1 MVANVVAAF
10 IRRSVKQV
18 ARAPHSGAS
27 MVQHVAHVDGQQPG
41 NLGGFFDPHGALAL
55 ERSNNRGMIEP
66 EPAGQAALR
75 QLLALQ
81 LQLEPRRVHGSALR
95 LNGT

>member
-1 MVANVVAAF
+1 
-10 IRRSVKQV
+10 
-18 ARAPHSGAS
+18 
-27 MVQHVAHVDGQQPG
+27 
-41 NLGGFFDPHGALAL
+41 L
-55 ERSNNRGMIEP
+55 EHADNRGMIEP